1 MVILLEFVFSLVTYF
16 LKFIVYFGQKVSFT
30 IMTYFCSLF
39 FTVYH
44 HFTIHHSMNKPY
56 HT

>member
-16 LKFIVYFGQKVSFT
+16 LKFIVYFGQKVNFV

-39 FTVYH
+39 FVVYH
-44 HFTIHHSMNKPY
+44 HFIIHHSMNKLWL
-56 HT
+56 T